1 MLWST
6 QLEELV
12 VIGDRLILRAASLSR
27 RGDYRGKRIWIDK
40 ADLSLHEQVLILNLL
55 TLPTLFQSQANLVSL
70 FLVLQDLTALV
81 LFLKIVE
88 MSLSLLLNLI
98 ESTQAS

>member
-27 RGDYRGKRIWIDK
+27 RGDYRGKRIRIDK
-40 ADLSLHEQVLILNLL
+40 ADLSLHKQVLILNLL
-55 TLPTLFQSQANLVSL
+55 TLPGLFQSQANLVSL

-81 LFLKIVE
+81 LFLQIVE

>member
-27 RGDYRGKRIWIDK
+27 RGDYRGKRIRIDK
-40 ADLSLHEQVLILNLL
+40 ADLSLHKQVLILNLL
-55 TLPTLFQSQANLVSL
+55 TLPGLFQSQANLVSL

-81 LFLKIVE
+81 LLLQIVE